1 MLEAIQNRLKRIYN
15 AIFKSRFLS
24 SADDDQGPLA
34 SKERFVVF
42 LSAYILA
49 LAFWFAVNVN
59 REYSLSINMP
69 IEIEDL
75 PAELALREQIPEAVA
90 VSVNADWWQLA
101 SIFNKPP
108 TISLQVSEDGEVNLF
123 NEVRNEMS
131 DMPQVRIDKVQPSII
146 EVNLEEKAERKIPV
160 RLRTE
165 ISFQEQFGMVG
176 KPSITP
182 DSVVISGAASVIG
195 DLNAWVVEEV
205 LTVENAKEDI
215 DIRIRLESTDPL
227 ISLSSDELRYRARV
241 SEFTEGEKVVFI
253 TTRGLPRN
261 QNIAY
266 NPSSL
271 TIRYNIPIEEYA
283 TAQEEQL
290 FEVFVPYR
298 KIIDDS
304 TGFVTPDI
312 EIKAT
317 ELNIRVRDFLPK
329 TIGYF
334 VIVEE

>member
-1 MLEAIQNRLKRIYN
+1 MLEAIQKRLKRIYN
-15 AIFKSRFLS
+15 VLFKNRFFS
-24 SADDDQGPLA
+24 SQEDEQGPLA
-34 SKERFVVF
+34 SKERIAVF

-59 REYSLSINMP
+59 REYSLSVNMP
-69 IEIEDL
+69 IEIEEL
-75 PAELALREQIPEAVA
+75 PPDLALSEEIPEAVA

-101 SIFNKPP
+101 SILNKPP
-108 TISLQVSEDGEVNLF
+108 TVSLQVSEDGEVNLF

-131 DMPQVRIDKVQPSII
+131 DLPSVRIDKVQPSII
-146 EVNLEEKAERKIPV
+146 AVNLEAKAERKIPV

-165 ISFQEQFGMVG
+165 ITFQEQFGMVG
-176 KPSITP
+176 RPVVTP
-182 DSVVISGAASVIG
+182 DSIVVTGAASVIE
-195 DLNAWVVEEV
+195 DLDEWLVEDV
-205 LTVENAKEDI
+205 LSIENARENI
-215 DIRIRLESTDPL
+215 DIRISLESTDPL
-227 ISLSSDELRYRARV
+227 ITLSYEELRYQARV

-312 EIKAT
+312 EVTAT
-317 ELNIRVRDFLPK
+317 DLNIRVRDFLPK